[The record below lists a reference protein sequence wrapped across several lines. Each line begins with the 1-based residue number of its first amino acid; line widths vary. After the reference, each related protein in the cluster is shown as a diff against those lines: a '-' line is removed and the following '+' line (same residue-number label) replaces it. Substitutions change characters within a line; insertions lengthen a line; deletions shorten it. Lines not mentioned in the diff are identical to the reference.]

1 MNAKDDRVRRLV
13 SAALT
18 IADIDVRNL
27 TIEVADSHLS
37 VRGSVPT
44 LGQKARLIGVLREQL
59 DNSLSLDC
67 DVVVRDVEPSSR
79 DGEGRSALTG
89 T

>member
-1 MNAKDDRVRRLV
+1 MIAQDEKLRRRL

-27 TIEVADSHLS
+27 TIEVANRHVS
-37 VRGSVPT
+37 VKGAVPT
-44 LGQKARLIGVLREQL
+44 LRQKARLTAVLREQL

-67 DVVVRDVEPSSR
+67 DVAARELEPAR
-79 DGEGRSALTG
+79 GRPALTA
-89 T
+89 TSVD